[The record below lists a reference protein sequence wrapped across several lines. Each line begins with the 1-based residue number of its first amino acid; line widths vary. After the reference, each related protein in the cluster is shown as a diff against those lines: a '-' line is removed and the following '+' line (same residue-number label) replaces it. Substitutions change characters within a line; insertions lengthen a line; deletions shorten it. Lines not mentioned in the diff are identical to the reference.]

1 MRRKISV
8 SKLLKSNK
16 LIKVWLQMAL
26 NKIGINI
33 LIRIKFIKFIRIFNF
48 LYKRKIR
55 PANIIIKSASKK
67 KYREMSMTS
76 FYEFLPT
83 LTTFLPIIVLIILA
97 RCFLEPLNEST
108 SQGQL

>member
-1 MRRKISV
+1 M
-8 SKLLKSNK
+8 
-16 LIKVWLQMAL
+16 KVWLQMAL
-26 NKIGINI
+26 NKIGIKI
-33 LIRIKFIKFIRIFNF
+33 LIPIKFIKIFNF

-55 PANIIIKSASKK
+55 PANTIIKSASKK

-83 LTTFLPIIVLIILA
+83 LTTFLPIMVLIILA